1 MTIKIK
7 TAAVT
12 GLKKV
17 EILDLETPALQA
29 GEALVKVHAVAL
41 CTLEQRIFL
50 GMVKMPLPATGGH
63 EVAGEIAALGE
74 GVDLKKWSVGD
85 RVSVR
90 LLYTCGECHYCRSGY
105 TNMCERSLKKPT
117 RAGLLPGPGGLCDY
131 VVVDTNALFSI
142 PESLSYPEASLTEP
156 LACCVHSIERA
167 GLRLGEDVVVIGGGI
182 MGQFHV
188 MLAKRRGCRVIL
200 SEIDPARR
208 ELAEKLGAD
217 IAFDPAEKDPVEYV
231 RSLTGGRGADAVFN
245 TTAIPS
251 VVPQAIAMLDKRGR
265 MVQYS
270 SLHPDKPVEIS
281 PQMLHRDEIILTG
294 AISPDNQNFYTA
306 NLLLSKGIIDCK
318 PLISKTVPFS
328 DAQSAFEAAIVPGTF
343 RVIITH

>member
-1 MTIKIK
+1 MAIKIK

-12 GLKKV
+12 GPKKV
-17 EILDLETPALQA
+17 EILDLETPDLRA
-29 GEALVKVHAVAL
+29 GEALIRVRAVAL
-41 CTLEQRIFL
+41 CTLEQRVFL

-74 GVDLKKWSVGD
+74 GTNLKKWAVGD
-85 RVSVR
+85 RVAVR
-90 LLYTCGECHYCRSGY
+90 LLYTCGECHYCRRGH

-117 RAGLLPGPGGLCDY
+117 REGLLPGPGGLCDY
-131 VVVDTNALFSI
+131 VIVDTNALFSI
-142 PESLSYPEASLTEP
+142 PDHLPFEEASLTEP
-156 LACCVHSIERA
+156 LACCVHSIER
-167 GLRLGEDVVVIGGGI
+167 GELQLGEDAVIIGGGI

-188 MLAKRRGCRVIL
+188 MLAKRRGCRVIM
-200 SEIDPARR
+200 SEVDPARR
-208 ELAEKLGAD
+208 ALAEQLGAD
-217 IAFDPAEKDPVEYV
+217 ITFDPTEKDPVEYV

-270 SLHPDKPVEIS
+270 SLHPDLPAEVS
-281 PQMLHRDEIILTG
+281 PQMLHRDEVILTG

-306 NLLLSKGIIDCK
+306 NQLLAKGIIDCK
-318 PLISKTVPFS
+318 PLISKTVPFL
-328 DAQSAFEAAIVPGTF
+328 DAQTAFESAIVPGTF
-343 RVIITH
+343 RVIITN